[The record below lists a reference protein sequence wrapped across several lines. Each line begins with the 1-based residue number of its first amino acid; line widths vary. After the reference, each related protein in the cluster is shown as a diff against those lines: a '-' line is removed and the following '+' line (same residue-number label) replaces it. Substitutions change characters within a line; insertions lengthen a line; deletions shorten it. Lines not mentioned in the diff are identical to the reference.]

1 MTKGQRNIF
10 LAIFSAVLAIA
21 FFLSLNF
28 QRQVI
33 LPFDKNS
40 DFTFATFHEALP
52 NNYSYSNARVDSG
65 KIHLKYKL
73 TSAME
78 EPFTGFY
85 ICKRDSLDNLFSI
98 DDYNSIKI
106 HLKAK
111 NAKRIPLS
119 FTLDYKGFT
128 STAKPL
134 SSIPFTTVIDYT
146 GEKTYEIKR
155 SDFVT
160 PSWWY
165 RQHQLTEKDFK
176 NSDFKRVNY
185 FVVASAQEQG
195 KGAEDEIEVSS
206 IEFSNDNTL
215 VYLLF
220 GSIAVLGYGAMGISV
235 LLSRKKKILV
245 PFVANEIQ
253 EEAKDKTGLI
263 VQYLSKNYTN
273 PDLTQMEVQ
282 RELGISAREIG
293 QLLKDNHNSSFKNYL
308 NQIRLAEVKRLLK
321 ESDLPV
327 SDIAYKS
334 GYNNISHFNRVF
346 KAEVGVSPKQFKE
359 Q

>member
-10 LAIFSAVLAIA
+10 LLVFTGFLL
-21 FFLSLNF
+21 FFFFFSLNF
-28 QRQVI
+28 NRIVI

-40 DFTFATFHEALP
+40 DFTFATFHEALSD
-52 NNYSYSNARVDSG
+52 NYSYSNATLDSG
-65 KIHLKYKL
+65 KIHLKYRL
-73 TSAME
+73 TTAME

-85 ICKRDSLDNLFSI
+85 ICKKDSADNLFSI
-98 DDYNSIKI
+98 ADYNSIEI

-111 NAKRIPLS
+111 NSKRIPLS

-128 STAKPL
+128 SNTKPL
-134 SSIPFTTVIDYT
+134 SSIPFTTVLDYT

-155 SDFVT
+155 SDFTT

-176 NSDFKRVNY
+176 NTDFSRLNY
-185 FVVASAQEQG
+185 FVVGNGQEQG

-206 IEFSNDNTL
+206 IEFTNDNTF

-220 GSIAVLGYGAMGISV
+220 AGIALLGYGAMGIYV
-235 LLSRKKKILV
+235 LLSRKKKVLV

-253 EEAKDKTGLI
+253 AEAKDKTGLI
-263 VQYLSKNYTN
+263 VQYLSKNYSN
-273 PDLTQMEVQ
+273 PELTQMDVQ

-293 QLLKDNHNSSFKNYL
+293 QLLKDNHSSSFKNYL

-346 KAEVGVSPKQFKE
+346 KTEVGVSPKQFRE